1 MNEIKVGNKIKRLR
15 QEKGWTQ
22 EKLAHESG
30 IAFASL
36 NKIENGNVTPQE
48 STLRC
53 IAEALETTVKALK
66 GE

>member
-1 MNEIKVGNKIKRLR
+1 MNISKKIKKLR
-15 QEKGWTQ
+15 NDRGWTQ
-22 EKLAHESG
+22 EFLAHKSG
-30 IAFASL
+30 ISFVSL
-36 NKIENGNVTPQE
+36 NRIEQGNVKPQE